1 MRKLICFYIIFFLLC
16 IFSAITGSLAVY
28 TKMNSVQ
35 TIGMIVSAD
44 TTEDTHCYRIQY
56 TVNNDT
62 IVSEYETDSE
72 FTCDEVIITYDKSK
86 PEAIFNVIPGC

>member
-1 MRKLICFYIIFFLLC
+1 MRKLICFYIVFFLLC
-16 IFSAITGSLAVY
+16 IFSAVTGSLAVY

-35 TIGMIVSAD
+35 TIGMIVS
-44 TTEDTHCYRIQY
+44 TGITGDTHCYKIQY

-62 IVSEYETDSE
+62 IVSEYETDIE
-72 FTCDEVIITYDKSK
+72 FSCDEVIITYDKSK

>member
-1 MRKLICFYIIFFLLC
+1 MRRLICFYIVFFLLC
-16 IFSAITGSLAVY
+16 IFSAVTGSLAVY

-35 TIGMIVSAD
+35 TIGMIVS
-44 TTEDTHCYRIQY
+44 TGITGDTHCYRIQY